1 MNQRNVDEKRLM
13 RVAQGVEDAGGIF
26 EQVRGAKGCM
36 LEATKMR
43 SGNACGGKV
52 IPTYSHANA
61 WELHRRAELN

>member
-26 EQVRGAKGCM
+26 EQVRGAKECM
-36 LEATKMR
+36 LEAKKMR

-52 IPTYSHANA
+52 IPTRTHGSCTDGPN
-61 WELHRRAELN
+61 